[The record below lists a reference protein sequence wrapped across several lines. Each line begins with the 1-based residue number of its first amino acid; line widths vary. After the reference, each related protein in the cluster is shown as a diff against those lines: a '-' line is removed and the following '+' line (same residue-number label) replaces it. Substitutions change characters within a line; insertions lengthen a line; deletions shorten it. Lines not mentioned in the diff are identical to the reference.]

1 MGTPKPRILPWPV
14 WQLDLRQPT
23 LPDMAHLEGTSSLGH
38 TLDLHI
44 SNSHLVSLT
53 LNQYKAYLQDLV
65 KDMDF

>member
-1 MGTPKPRILPWPV
+1 MVKVVPMCLN
-14 WQLDLRQPT
+14 T

-44 SNSHLVSLT
+44 SNSHLLSLT